1 MLFVVNIFFLKQLRN
16 ATYPTELY
24 VKSHHGG
31 ESVGPTYVGT
41 VGTYVIGW
49 QAEQMESD
57 LAILRCK
64 LFMYSDSS
72 RFSPRQIIW
81 FGDSLS
87 QLFFLIDYFYLYAL
101 PIQ

>member
-41 VGTYVIGW
+41 VGTYVIG
-49 QAEQMESD
+49 
-57 LAILRCK
+57 
-64 LFMYSDSS
+64 
-72 RFSPRQIIW
+72 
-81 FGDSLS
+81 
-87 QLFFLIDYFYLYAL
+87 
-101 PIQ
+101 